1 MSGEFAN
8 SKLLGALL
16 HIHHMGKSGVLR
28 LQHGTTRKQLV
39 LRDGAVAYAESNR
52 PEEHLARFLVRMSLL
67 ERKHLPKVT
76 ALMKGGKTSDDAV
89 AAAAGL
95 EAKKILQ
102 GAREQAVAILATLL
116 TWPPEEPKFYSNE
129 GLPLRRL
136 NLRMPVPEILVLA
149 ARRAASSPELMAA
162 LPYVRGVVSPAAN
175 RNLAAILP
183 LDGAELYACAQCQ
196 APQPVEELLNLL
208 PAGAAKPIE
217 ILRRLLL
224 LGLLTVESA
233 PSAPDAA
240 AAADALLEQIEAQID
255 DMLAQYEVANYYEIL
270 SVPTDAGAEQIHA
283 AYHDLARRYHP
294 DRFESRKYSAAL
306 RRKAERLF
314 TFITGAYT
322 TLSDPAARAS
332 YDEARKTKES
342 QVEAARQ
349 SVAAADVE
357 TEKMAEALF
366 NAGCASLASKDY
378 EKAVRQLKESVF
390 FQPNVARYQLYL
402 GVAEA
407 AIPRL
412 AKEAEQH
419 LLRALELDPMRIEG
433 RLELGKLYM
442 RVNLPK
448 RAETQF
454 LEVLRWDPENKAALR
469 LLDEIGRGRAPEGGF
484 LRRPKPAPL
493 R

>member
-16 HIHHMGKSGVLR
+16 HVHHNGKSGILR
-28 LQHGTTRKQLV
+28 LQRGTARKQIV
-39 LRDGAVAYAESNR
+39 LREGAVAYAESNQPR
-52 PEEHLARFLVRMSLL
+52 EHLVNVLVRMSLL

-76 ALMKGGKTSDDAV
+76 ALMKGGKTSDEAV

-95 EAKKILQ
+95 PADKILE
-102 GAREQAVAILATLL
+102 GMREQAVSIVATLL
-116 TWPPEEPKFYSNE
+116 SWPPEDPRFYSTD
-129 GLPLRRL
+129 GLPARRL
-136 NLRMPVPEILVLA
+136 NLRLPIPELLVLA
-149 ARRAASSPELMAA
+149 ARRAACSPELMAA
-162 LPYVRGVVSPAAN
+162 LPHVRGIVSPAGS
-175 RNLAAILP
+175 RILAAILP

-208 PAGAAKPIE
+208 PAGATKPIE
-217 ILRRLLL
+217 ILKRLLL

-233 PSAPDAA
+233 PSAADAGAA
-240 AAADALLEQIEAQID
+240 AEALLEQVEAQID
-255 DMLAQYEVANYYEIL
+255 DLLAQFEVVNYYEIL
-270 SVPTDAGAEQIHA
+270 SVPTDADAEKIHA

-294 DRFESRKYSAAL
+294 DRFEPRKYSDAL

-314 TFITGAYT
+314 TFITAAYT

-332 YDEARKTKES
+332 YDETRKTKES

-349 SVAAADVE
+349 SVAAVDVE

-378 EKAVRQLKESVF
+378 ERAVRQLKESVF
-390 FQPNVARYQLYL
+390 LQPNVAKYQLYL

-412 AKEAEQH
+412 AKEAERH

-433 RLELGKLYM
+433 RLELGKLYL

-448 RAETQF
+448 RAETQI
-454 LEVLRWDPENKAALR
+454 LEVLRWDPENKTALR
-469 LLDEIGRGRAPEGGF
+469 LLDEIGKRRAPQGGL
-484 LRRPKPAPL
+484 LRHSRPTPL

>member
-1 MSGEFAN
+1 MSGEFTN

-16 HIHHMGKSGVLR
+16 HIHHMGKSGILR
-28 LQHGTTRKQLV
+28 LQRGTARKQLG
-39 LRDGAVAYAESNR
+39 LREGAVAYAESNQ
-52 PEEHLARFLVRMSLL
+52 PQEHLVKILVRMSLL
-67 ERKHLPKVT
+67 ERKHLSKVT
-76 ALMKGGKTSDDAV
+76 ALMKGGKTSDEAV

-95 EAKKILQ
+95 EAERILA

-116 TWPPEEPKFYSNE
+116 TWPPEEPKFYSTE
-129 GLPLRRL
+129 GLPARRL
-136 NLRMPVPEILVLA
+136 NLRIPIPEILVLA
-149 ARRAASSPELMAA
+149 ARRAACSPDLMAA
-162 LPYVRGVVSPAAN
+162 LPHVRGIVAPAAD
-175 RNLAAILP
+175 RKLAAILP

-196 APQPVEELLNLL
+196 AAQPVEDLLNLL
-208 PAGAAKPIE
+208 PTGTVKPIE

-224 LGLLTVESA
+224 LGLLTVESV
-233 PSAPDAA
+233 PSAADAA
-240 AAADALLEQIEAQID
+240 AAADALLEQMEAQID
-255 DMLAQYEVANYYEIL
+255 DLLAQFEVANYYEIL
-270 SVPTDAGAEQIHA
+270 SVSTDADAEKIHA

-294 DRFESRKYSAAL
+294 DRFESRKYSDAL

-349 SVAAADVE
+349 SVAAVDVE

-390 FQPNVARYQLYL
+390 LQPNVAKYQLYL

-407 AIPRL
+407 GIPRL

-419 LLRALELDPMRIEG
+419 LLRALELDPMRVEG

-454 LEVLRWDPENKAALR
+454 LEVLRWDPENKTALR
-469 LLDEIGRGRAPEGGF
+469 LLDEIGKRRVPEGGW
-484 LRRPKPAPL
+484 LRRP
-493 R
+493 